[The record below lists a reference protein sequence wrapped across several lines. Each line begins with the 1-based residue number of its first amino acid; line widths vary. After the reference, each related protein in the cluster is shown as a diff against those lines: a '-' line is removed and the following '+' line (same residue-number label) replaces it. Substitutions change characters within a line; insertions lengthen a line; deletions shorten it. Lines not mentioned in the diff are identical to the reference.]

1 MNSDVLIEISNL
13 CVEFQVKKDV
23 AKVINHLNLHV
34 NRNET
39 LGIVGESGCGKSM
52 TALAILGMVPDP
64 PGRIASGSIVY
75 KGEDLVHAG
84 KARMRRIR
92 GRQIT
97 MIFQEPMTSL
107 NPVYTA
113 GEQISEILRYHQ
125 GMSRIEALKKAVS
138 MLETV
143 AIPSPDRVARQFP
156 YELSGGMKQRVM
168 IAMALACSP
177 DLLIADEPTTAL
189 DVTVQAQIFELL
201 KEIQST
207 RETAI
212 IFITH
217 DMAAIANMAHRVA
230 VMYAGYKVEEGP
242 VREVLDNPL
251 HPYTKGL
258 MYCVPHLDLECDG
271 PMEMLNEIPGIV
283 PSPTSLGGQCP
294 FAPRCNSAMDICREK
309 EPPYLRQSESHGAAC
324 WLLNGW
330 PNRD

>member
-1 MNSDVLIEISNL
+1 MIDSEMLLDINNL
-13 CVEFQVKKDV
+13 CVQFHVQKGI
-23 AKVINHLNLHV
+23 AKVINNLDLRLY
-34 NRNET
+34 RNET

-64 PGRIASGSIVY
+64 PGKITAGSILY
-75 KGEDLVHAG
+75 KGRDLLRAAKSHIR
-84 KARMRRIR
+84 KIR
-92 GRQIT
+92 GNDIT

-113 GEQISEILRYHQ
+113 GEQIAETLRYHQ
-125 GMSRIEALKKAVS
+125 KMDRSKANQRAVD

-143 AIPSPDRVARQFP
+143 SIPSPAKVARQYP
-156 YELSGGMKQRVM
+156 YELSGGMRQRVV

-201 KEIQST
+201 RNIQRSHQ
-207 RETAI
+207 TAI

-217 DMAAIANMAHRVA
+217 DMAAIATMAHRVA
-230 VMYAGYKVEEGP
+230 VMYAGYKVEEGS

-258 MYCVPHLDLECDG
+258 MTCVPLLDTENDGVLER
-271 PMEMLNEIPGIV
+271 LNEIPGIV
-283 PSPTSLGGQCP
+283 PSPLTLGGNCA
-294 FAPRCNSAMDICREK
+294 FAPRCDFAWEICRNQ
-309 EPPYLRQSESHGAAC
+309 EPPFISDSDSHGAAC
-324 WLLNGW
+324 WLLKK
-330 PNRD
+330 

>member
-1 MNSDVLIEISNL
+1 MNSPELLLEITNL
-13 CVEFQVKKDV
+13 NVQFHVQKGI
-23 AKVINHLNLHV
+23 AKVINHLNLHLY
-34 NRNET
+34 RNET

-64 PGRIASGSIVY
+64 PGKIAGGSIRY
-75 KGEDLVHAG
+75 KGMELVRAG
-84 KARMRRIR
+84 KSRMRKIR
-92 GRQIT
+92 GNDIT

-113 GEQISEILRYHQ
+113 GEQIAETLRYHQ
-125 GMSRIEALKKAVS
+125 KMDRSNAHKRAVV

-143 AIPSPDRVARQFP
+143 SIPSPDKVARQYP
-156 YELSGGMKQRVM
+156 HELSGGMQQRVV

-201 KEIQST
+201 KGIQKS
-207 RETAI
+207 RRTAI

-217 DMAAIANMAHRVA
+217 DMAAIATVAHRVV
-230 VMYAGYKVEEGP
+230 VMYAGYKVEEGL

-258 MYCVPHLDLECDG
+258 MTCVPHLDPDG
-271 PMEMLNEIPGIV
+271 DGEPGLLSEIPGIV
-283 PSPTSLGGQCP
+283 PSPLALGGNCA
-294 FAPRCNSAMDICREK
+294 FAPRCDFAWQMCLDR
-309 EPPYLRQSESHGAAC
+309 EPPFFKMSDSHGATC
-324 WLLNGW
+324 WLLK
-330 PNRD
+330 